1 MKFIAHKTDDG
12 RNKGKISFYCEALG
26 VSRQGFYKYLENRDK
41 PWKYEA
47 LSEKMTEIV
56 SRMLATIHTE
66 RSGCVTLCS
75 LKKSRRARKWKS

>member
-41 PWKYEA
+41 
-47 LSEKMTEIV
+47 LSSPVLFSSANESEYRTV
-56 SRMLATIHTE
+56 
-66 RSGCVTLCS
+66 
-75 LKKSRRARKWKS
+75 

>member
-41 PWKYEA
+41 PDSSSSLTGE
-47 LSEKMTEIV
+47 TV
-56 SRMLATIHTE
+56 TTGRMLAP
-66 RSGCVTLCS
+66 RMTLRINS
-75 LKKSRRARKWKS
+75 DWLIP

>member
-41 PWKYEA
+41 P
-47 LSEKMTEIV
+47 
-56 SRMLATIHTE
+56 
-66 RSGCVTLCS
+66 
-75 LKKSRRARKWKS
+75 

>member
-41 PWKYEA
+41 PLYDY
-47 LSEKMTEIV
+47 
-56 SRMLATIHTE
+56 
-66 RSGCVTLCS
+66 
-75 LKKSRRARKWKS
+75 RRRTDGAQVLL

>member
-47 LSEKMTEIV
+47 LSEKMT
-56 SRMLATIHTE
+56 
-66 RSGCVTLCS
+66 
-75 LKKSRRARKWKS
+75 

>member
-41 PWKYEA
+41 PSSPVLFSSANE
-47 LSEKMTEIV
+47 SEYRTV
-56 SRMLATIHTE
+56 
-66 RSGCVTLCS
+66 
-75 LKKSRRARKWKS
+75 